1 MITETLRLEKAD
13 IKNIYRKPVT
23 LLRGNVLSLLRLSDI
38 FNFSQVDEQ
47 KKYLFAVVVH
57 SGKQRVG
64 LIVDSLI
71 GEEEVVVKS
80 LGAFIGDIPGIS
92 SAAILGD
99 GKVALIVDVF
109 GLFKLAGI

>member
-1 MITETLRLEKAD
+1 
-13 IKNIYRKPVT
+13 
-23 LLRGNVLSLLRLSDI
+23 
-38 FNFSQVDEQ
+38 
-47 KKYLFAVVVH
+47 
-57 SGKQRVG
+57 
-64 LIVDSLI
+64 LI

>member
-1 MITETLRLEKAD
+1 MITETLRLDKSQ
-13 IKNIYRKPVT
+13 IKYVYRKPVT
-23 LLRGNVLSLLRLSDI
+23 LLRGNVLSLFQLSDI
-38 FNFSQVDEQ
+38 FQFQEIEKP
-47 KKYLFAVVVH
+47 KKYTFAVVIQ
-57 SGKQRVG
+57 SGKQKIG
-64 LIVDSLI
+64 LIVDSLV

-99 GKVALIVDVF
+99 GEIALIVDVF